1 MQAPTQP
8 DPSIANQSVDE
19 ILNFIEGHKKAS
31 SKKNKNK
38 K

>member
-19 ILNFIEGHKKAS
+19 ILNFIEGHKKGIIQEE
-31 SKKNKNK
+31 
-38 K
+38 